1 MLATRW
7 EYGDAVHVLTAV
19 DDARIRRQ
27 RQHDEFFWLDL
38 EDPTPAEL
46 DDLGGVL
53 GLHPMS
59 LEDTREFGQ
68 RPKVDV
74 YEDNVLVVFYTARVT
89 GAERTVAP
97 IEVHVYVSGGYVVT
111 VRRDSCSVLD
121 ELHATLAPQGTADEE
136 ALVYRIF
143 DALTDAYY
151 PVIEAL
157 EWRVDT
163 LESEVLERARPE
175 QREKIYRLRQD
186 VRGLDRLVVTQRDHF
201 QRASD
206 AIRQLGGLSR
216 GSREYLRDIGDHL
229 AQIAGEFSRQTDDL
243 IALTGTYFNANAD
256 RLNAVVTRLTIGG
269 TFFLAW
275 TLVTGFFGQNF
286 RWLVDN
292 VESKHDFLVFGI
304 GALVVPTVVLGALF
318 WVKRRDWF

>member
-1 MLATRW
+1 
-7 EYGDAVHVLTAV
+7 VHVLTAV
-19 DDARIRRQ
+19 DDERIREQ
-27 RQHDEFFWLDL
+27 RARDEFFWLDL
-38 EDPTPAEL
+38 ENPRPEEL
-46 DDLGGVL
+46 DALGAAL
-53 GLHPMS
+53 PLHPMS

-68 RPKVDV
+68 RPKVDL
-74 YEDNVLVVFYTARVT
+74 YDENVLVVFYTARVT
-89 GAERTVAP
+89 RGARGVRP
-97 IEVHVYVSGGYVVT
+97 IEVHVYISGGYVVT
-111 VRRDSCSVLD
+111 VRRDSCTALD
-121 ELHATLAPQGTADEE
+121 DLHETLAPAGTSDEE
-136 ALVYRIF
+136 SLVYRIF

-157 EWRVDT
+157 ERRVDA

-175 QREKIYRLRQD
+175 QRERIYRLRQE
-186 VRGLDRLVVTQRDHF
+186 VRELHRLVVTQRDHF

-206 AIRQLGGLSR
+206 AIRQLAGLSR
-216 GSREYLRDIGDHL
+216 GSREYLRDVGDHL
-229 AQIAGEFSRQTDDL
+229 AQIAGEFARQTDDL

-286 RWLVDN
+286 RWLVDH
-292 VESKHDFLVFGI
+292 VETRHDFILFGV
-304 GALVVPTVVLGALF
+304 GALVVPTVLLGALF